1 MKDETP
7 EPNRFQLKATG
18 LRKSFG
24 GIEVLH
30 GVDITVNGGEVLAL
44 LGENGAGKSTAIKI
58 LAGDYSRD
66 SGKIEIN
73 GREVQINNPR
83 DSSSLGIKVIY
94 QEFSD
99 APDLTVAENLVLGS
113 WPKKSSG
120 IVDWRQMQTM
130 AVENLQTLG
139 VDINPKTIVDTL
151 GVAQRQVLEITRAL
165 AGEAKLLILDE
176 PTSALTT
183 DETDALFELIL
194 KLREQGVAIIYIT
207 HRLDEL
213 ERIADRI
220 LVFRDGDLVAEGEKE
235 EFGRDEIVTAMV
247 GHALEENS
255 EESSENQIFGTPVLT
270 MKDASAQ
277 NCFSQINLD
286 VHEKEIVSLFGRI
299 GCGALEITSTIFGL
313 QKLDSGSVTINNR
326 KGPPNSPRDAIANYQ
341 IGYVPVD
348 RKTQGLLPILTLS
361 ENLSVASWP
370 WLTKLG
376 ILSRVL
382 VAKVFDKWSPVLDIR
397 AKKGGAQLVETLSGG
412 NQQKVMLGRWLD
424 RKSKLLVMAE
434 PTRGVDVGARAEIYR
449 VLRDFADQGMAV
461 LVASSDIEEVTRISD
476 TIYVLSRGEVVSK
489 YKASE
494 VTQAQLIRE
503 AGEDIKTTSA

>member
-66 SGKIEIN
+66 SGKIEID

-255 EESSENQIFGTPVLT
+255 EESSDNQIFGTPVLT

-382 VAKVFDKWSPVLDIR
+382 VAKVFDKWSPVLD
-397 AKKGGAQLVETLSGG
+397 LS
-412 NQQKVMLGRWLD
+412 
-424 RKSKLLVMAE
+424 
-434 PTRGVDVGARAEIYR
+434 
-449 VLRDFADQGMAV
+449 
-461 LVASSDIEEVTRISD
+461 
-476 TIYVLSRGEVVSK
+476 
-489 YKASE
+489 
-494 VTQAQLIRE
+494 LIH
-503 AGEDIKTTSA
+503 I

>member
-1 MKDETP
+1 MKEETP
-7 EPNRFQLKATG
+7 ELKKFQLKASG

-66 SGKIEIN
+66 DGKIEIN
-73 GREVQINNPR
+73 GQEVQISNPR

-130 AVENLQTLG
+130 AIENLQTLG

-213 ERIADRI
+213 EKIADRI
-220 LVFRDGDLVAEGEKE
+220 LVFRDGDLVAEGKKE

-247 GHALEENS
+247 GHALEE
-255 EESSENQIFGTPVLT
+255 SSDEASAKQIFGTPVLAI
-270 MKDASAQ
+270 KDASSQ
-277 NCFSQINLD
+277 NHFSHIDLD

-299 GCGALEITSTIFGL
+299 GCGALEITGTIFGL

-341 IGYVPVD
+341 VGYVPVD

-376 ILSRVL
+376 ILSRAL

-397 AKKGGAQLVETLSGG
+397 AKKGGSQLVETLSGG

-476 TIYVLSRGEVVSK
+476 TIYVLSRGEVVSRH
-489 YKASE
+489 KAGE

-503 AGEDIKTTSA
+503 AGEDAKIPSI

>member
-1 MKDETP
+1 MKEETP
-7 EPNRFQLKATG
+7 ELKKFQLKASG

-30 GVDITVNGGEVLAL
+30 GVDITVNGGAVLAL

-66 SGKIEIN
+66 DGKIEIN
-73 GREVQINNPR
+73 GQEVQISNPR

-99 APDLTVAENLVLGS
+99 APVLTGAENLVLCS

-130 AVENLQTLG
+130 AIENLQTLG

-213 ERIADRI
+213 EKIADRI

-235 EFGRDEIVTAMV
+235 EFGRDEIVTAIV
-247 GHALEENS
+247 GHALED
-255 EESSENQIFGTPVLT
+255 SSNEASAKQIFGTPVLAI
-270 MKDASAQ
+270 KDASSQ
-277 NCFSQINLD
+277 NHFSNIDLD

-299 GCGALEITSTIFGL
+299 GCGALEITGTIFGL
-313 QKLDSGSVTINNR
+313 QKLDSGSVTINDR

-361 ENLSVASWP
+361 ENLSVASWR

-376 ILSRVL
+376 ILSRAL

-397 AKKGGAQLVETLSGG
+397 AKKGGSQLVETLSGG

-476 TIYVLSRGEVVSK
+476 TIYVLSRGEIVSK
-489 YKASE
+489 YKANE

-503 AGEDIKTTSA
+503 AGEDVKIPSL

>member
-1 MKDETP
+1 MCIRD
-7 EPNRFQLKATG
+7 
-18 LRKSFG
+18 S
-24 GIEVLH
+24 
-30 GVDITVNGGEVLAL
+30 
-44 LGENGAGKSTAIKI
+44 
-58 LAGDYSRD
+58 DYSRD
-66 SGKIEIN
+66 SGKIEID

-113 WPKKSSG
+113 WPKKPSG

-220 LVFRDGDLVAEGEKE
+220 LVFRDGDLVAEGEIE

-270 MKDASAQ
+270 MKAASAQ
-277 NCFSQINLD
+277 NSFSL
-286 VHEKEIVSLFGRI
+286 SLI
-299 GCGALEITSTIFGL
+299 HI
-313 QKLDSGSVTINNR
+313 
-326 KGPPNSPRDAIANYQ
+326 
-341 IGYVPVD
+341 
-348 RKTQGLLPILTLS
+348 
-361 ENLSVASWP
+361 
-370 WLTKLG
+370 
-376 ILSRVL
+376 
-382 VAKVFDKWSPVLDIR
+382 
-397 AKKGGAQLVETLSGG
+397 
-412 NQQKVMLGRWLD
+412 
-424 RKSKLLVMAE
+424 
-434 PTRGVDVGARAEIYR
+434 
-449 VLRDFADQGMAV
+449 
-461 LVASSDIEEVTRISD
+461 
-476 TIYVLSRGEVVSK
+476 
-489 YKASE
+489 
-494 VTQAQLIRE
+494 
-503 AGEDIKTTSA
+503 